1 VINEIHKEMVG
12 MRQKWMDAA
21 FRLCSVPT
29 SDPILAGK
37 AASPTITLPEWILLH
52 SPPAFAEVAK

>member
-1 VINEIHKEMVG
+1 MVG

-21 FRLCSVPT
+21 FRLCRGSVPT